1 MHLQT
6 QPAEGQTQF
15 LPLNPSIEPV
25 GATAAAGPL
34 FQRIW
39 PQAMIA
45 LGLGLTV
52 AWTGLLGYGLAK
64 LIELTF

>member
-6 QPAEGQTQF
+6 QPAESQIQF

-45 LGLGLTV
+45 LGLGLTA
-52 AWTGLLGYGLAK
+52 AWACLLGYGLFK
-64 LIELTF
+64 LIEPAI